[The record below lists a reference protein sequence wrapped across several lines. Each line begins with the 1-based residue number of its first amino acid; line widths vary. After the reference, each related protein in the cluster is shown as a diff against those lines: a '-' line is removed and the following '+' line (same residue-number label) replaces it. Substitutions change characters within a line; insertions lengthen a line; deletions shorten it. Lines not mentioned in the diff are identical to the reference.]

1 MAGDILVISKEESQ
15 DLVTGLPNR
24 NTFLN
29 NLTKAVEN
37 ASQQGSRVA
46 MLSIGMDLET
56 DFTGLPGHE
65 MRARLLQA
73 IAGRLSNNTRKD
85 DIIARLGGNEFAIFI
100 ENVFLLHNISKV
112 AEKVIEVL
120 SLPYIIDGCKFQTN
134 VKIGISIYPSDGIT
148 ALNLIN
154 NAHEAMLRI
163 RGERR
168 DKVQF
173 YGIRT
178 GSIIKGI
185 KVEDVKVEHIGE
197 VITAYV

>member
-15 DLVTGLPNR
+15 DLVTGLSNR
-24 NTFLN
+24 HTFLN

-37 ASQQGSRVA
+37 ASQHASRVA
-46 MLSIGMDLET
+46 VVYIGMGFET

-65 MRARLLQA
+65 MRARLLQS

-100 ENVFLLHNISKV
+100 ENVFLLHNLAKV

-120 SLPYIIDGCKFQTN
+120 SLPYIIDGCKFQAN
-134 VKIGISIYPSDGIT
+134 AKIGISIYPSDGIT
-148 ALNLIN
+148 ARNLIN
-154 NAHEAMLRI
+154 NAHEAMLSI

-178 GSIIKGI
+178 GSIIKGR
-185 KVEDVKVEHIGE
+185 VGPL
-197 VITAYV
+197 

>member
-1 MAGDILVISKEESQ
+1 MADDILVISKEESQ

-29 NLTKAVEN
+29 NLAKAVKN
-37 ASQQGSRVA
+37 ASLHVSRVA
-46 MLSIGMDLET
+46 IVYIGMDFEA

-73 IAGRLSNNTRKD
+73 IAGRLSNNMRKD
-85 DIIARLGGNEFAIFI
+85 DIIARIVGNEFAIFI
-100 ENVFLLHNISKV
+100 ENVFLLHNLAKV

-120 SLPYIIDGCKFQTN
+120 SMPYIVDGCKFQTN

-163 RGERR
+163 RGERI

-178 GSIIKGI
+178 ESIIQGI

-197 VITAYV
+197 AITAYV